1 MVVNGFI
8 PGFPSER
15 HNYMLVYHCGICDY
29 SAFLVT
35 SLIKRVSNRPDFLF
49 NNLFKARP
57 PVVTLNPYFLRAVSV
72 YHRRNG
78 YGCYVRVFVR
88 NFHVGNQSK

>member
-1 MVVNGFI
+1 MVVNSFV

-15 HNYMLVYHCGICDY
+15 HNDMLVYHCGISDY
-29 SAFLVT
+29 PAFLVT
-35 SLIKRVSNRPDFLF
+35 PLIKRVGNCPDFLF
-49 NNLFKARP
+49 NNLFKART
-57 PVVTLNPYFLRAVSV
+57 PVVALNPCFLRAVAV

-88 NFHVGNQSK
+88 HFHIRN